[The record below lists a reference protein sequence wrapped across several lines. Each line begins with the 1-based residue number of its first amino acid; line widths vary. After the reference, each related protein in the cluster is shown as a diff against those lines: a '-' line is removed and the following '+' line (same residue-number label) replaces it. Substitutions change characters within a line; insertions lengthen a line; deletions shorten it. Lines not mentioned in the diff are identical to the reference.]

1 MPCSPLELLLPDGA
15 ADGTLV
21 LGDDCP
27 PALAPQDA
35 GRETVDLVILAP
47 SRSQRRDARWA
58 GHAAST
64 TAARLSRTGIAYLV
78 PGNAGRIRRALVA
91 AGLQHAATLF
101 NVPDVNRPRY
111 LVPVGTVAERYAL
124 AGGIPASRPKRL
136 LATGLGAR
144 GRASFGPTGAVHRR
158 EAGVPLAA
166 WLLGADAAGSV
177 LVAPQSG
184 GRGAIL
190 YRFGDRPGPEA
201 IAKVSPGADD
211 ELRALR
217 LVVPGAREAGVRTP
231 LPVASGR
238 LGSMPYAILSF
249 VEGSRA
255 ADLVARGQIRTD
267 ELQRRIADWLER
279 WHRACSSVRPLTPDA
294 LERFVLAPAAR
305 AAVDGPYLDFLHSL
319 CERAAGRSCP
329 FVPVHRDLT
338 LANILVDER
347 SGLGVVDWEHATD
360 DGLPLTDLLYA
371 GVDAVAARRRYADRP
386 AAFAGCFGLDVS
398 PSPLE
403 RLRSRLASAL
413 ELDEVVQRL
422 CFHACWL
429 HHAANESDRSTGS
442 SRGPFLTILA
452 TIAST
457 PERFGQGKP
466 RS

>member
-91 AGLQHAATLF
+91 AGLQHAATLL

-158 EAGVPLAA
+158 EAGVPLAS

-177 LVAPQSG
+177 LVAAQAD

-201 IAKVSPGADD
+201 IAKVSPGTDD

-217 LVVPGAREAGVRTP
+217 LVAPGARDAGARTP

-267 ELQRRIADWLER
+267 EIQGRIADWLER
-279 WHRACSSVRPLTPDA
+279 WHRACSSVRPLMADD

-305 AAVDGPYLDFLHSL
+305 AAVDGPYLDFLHAL
-319 CERAAGRSCP
+319 CGRAAGRSCP
-329 FVPVHRDLT
+329 FVPVHGDLT
-338 LANILVDER
+338 LANVLVDER
-347 SGLGVVDWEHATD
+347 SGLGVVDWEHATE

-386 AAFAGCFGLDVS
+386 AAFGACSGLDGP

-403 RLRSRLASAL
+403 QLRRRLASAL

-429 HHAANESDRSTGS
+429 HHAANESDRSTGP
-442 SRGPFLTILA
+442 SRGHFVTILE
-452 TIAST
+452 TIARA
-457 PERFGQGKP
+457 PERYGLPQAA
-466 RS
+466 R

>member
-1 MPCSPLELLLPDGA
+1 LLAEGA

-27 PALAPQDA
+27 PIYAPGDA
-35 GRETVDLVILAP
+35 GPAAEGTVDLVVLAP

-58 GHAAST
+58 RDAAST

-78 PGNAGRIRRALVA
+78 PGNSRRLRRALVA
-91 AGLQHAATLF
+91 AGLQHAASLL

-166 WLLGADAAGSV
+166 WLLGADTAGSV
-177 LVAPQSG
+177 LVAPQQG
-184 GRGAIL
+184 GQGAIL

-211 ELRALR
+211 ELRALG
-217 LVVPGAREAGVRTP
+217 LVAPGARDAGVRTP

-249 VEGSRA
+249 LEGSRA
-255 ADLVARGQIRTD
+255 ADLVARGEIRPD

-279 WHRACSSVRPLTPDA
+279 WHRACSSVRPLTADD
-294 LERFVLAPAAR
+294 LERFVLSPGAR
-305 AAVDGPYLDFLHSL
+305 AAADGPYLAFLEAL

-329 FVPVHRDLT
+329 FVPVHGDLT
-338 LANILVDER
+338 LANVLVDER
-347 SGLGVVDWEHATD
+347 GGLGVVDWEHATE

-386 AAFAGCFGLDVS
+386 AAFAACFELDGP

-403 RLRSRLASAL
+403 QLRRRLASAL
-413 ELDEVVQRL
+413 ELDEVVQAL

-429 HHAANESDRSTGS
+429 HHAANEADRSTGS
-442 SRGPFLTILA
+442 SRGPFATILDA
-452 TIAST
+452 IART
-457 PERFGQGKP
+457 PELFGVP
-466 RS
+466 RR